1 MADNRHK
8 DYQSIHDSVIQTAY
22 NNLDKIKH
30 DVYINPG
37 TSKNT
42 NVSGLFPDIII
53 TNKGEKNVKFI
64 IEVETQD
71 SINQNEVQQW
81 TDYSKLGGQFYLLVP
96 KSMKDTAELLCRQNN
111 IKARV
116 GIYYVENSKIII
128 KYD

>member
-1 MADNRHK
+1 MADRHL

-22 NNLDKIKH
+22 NNLDKVNH

-37 TSKNT
+37 TIKNT
-42 NVSGLFPDIII
+42 QVKGLYPDIII
-53 TNKGEKNVKFI
+53 TNKNEKNVKFI

-81 TDYSKLGGQFYLLVP
+81 TDYSNLGGQFYLLVP
-96 KSMKDTAELLCRQNN
+96 KNMKDTAELLCRQNN
-111 IKARV
+111 IKARI
-116 GIYYVENSKIII
+116 GIYYKDNSQMII